1 MVLHILQK
9 NWLEEPKSIQSKIK
23 EIEEI
28 LSSKLH
34 KRLTQKFI
42 DSYFVEDKFYKNGN
56 QNNSIYFNKN
66 ELFVNKKMI
75 GKLEGFNLKLS
86 VEMISR
92 KKEIFF
98 QKFLKKKLTYC
109 YLISLVNL

>member
-1 MVLHILQK
+1 MGNNENISSINLEYKNQNLVLHILQK

-42 DSYFVEDKFYKNGN
+42 DSYFVEDKFYKNET

-75 GKLEGFNLKLS
+75 GKLE
-86 VEMISR
+86 V
-92 KKEIFF
+92 
-98 QKFLKKKLTYC
+98 
-109 YLISLVNL
+109 LI